1 MATTTPARAA
11 RACGLDF
18 GTSNSTLAVIEGGAP
33 RLVPLEGEAV
43 AIPSAIFYGMEP
55 RQAFLIGREAV
66 EAYVDGAPGRLMR
79 SLKSIL
85 GSSLIEEKTAIHK
98 ARVSFKSVV
107 ARYERELKRRAEARL
122 DHGLDR
128 VVHGRP
134 VHFVDGD
141 AAADARAEATLAEI
155 ARGVGFSE
163 VSFQFEPVAA
173 AFDFERVVAGETL
186 ALIADIGGGTSDF
199 TVVRLSPERAR
210 AEDRSGDILAN
221 AGLRLGGTDYDRQL
235 SMAAVMPAL
244 GLGTR
249 QLRGDL
255 DLPVGPYYDLSTWA
269 MVHVLYEAKA
279 MAELKG
285 IRRVAARPD
294 LVDRLIRLVEA
305 KRGHAVLIGVEAAKI
320 TLSEAAETAIDL
332 GFVENGLAV
341 PATRAGFEE
350 ASAKLR
356 DRLTAAAVDCV
367 ARAGLKAAA
376 IDAIFF
382 TGGTSQ
388 VPAVRRAI
396 RAAAPDARVVDGDRF
411 GAVGLGLALEARR
424 RYG

>member
-1 MATTTPARAA
+1 MTTATMPRAP

-18 GTSNSTLAVIEGGAP
+18 GTSNSTLAVADDAGP
-33 RLVPLEGEAV
+33 RLMPLEGASV
-43 AIPSAIFYGMEP
+43 AIPSAIFYGTEP
-55 RQAFLIGREAV
+55 ARAFLIGREAV
-66 EAYVDGAPGRLMR
+66 ESYVDGAPGRLMR

-85 GSSLIEEKTAIHK
+85 GSSLIDEKTTIHK
-98 ARVSFKSVV
+98 ARVSFKAVV
-107 ARYERELKRRAEARL
+107 ARYERELKRRAEEALGARL
-122 DHGLDR
+122 EH

-141 AAADARAEATLAEI
+141 PAADARAQATLAEI
-155 ARGVGFSE
+155 ARGIGFSE

-173 AFDFERVVAGETL
+173 ALDFERVVTGETL

-199 TVVRLSPERAR
+199 TVVRLSPERMR
-210 AEDRSGDILAN
+210 AADRSRDILAN

-235 SMAAVMPAL
+235 SMAAVMPAM

-249 QLRGDL
+249 QTRGDL
-255 DLPVGPYYDLSTWA
+255 DLPIGPYYDLSTWA
-269 MVHVLYEAKA
+269 MVHVLYEPKA
-279 MAELKG
+279 MTELKG
-285 IRRVAARPD
+285 IRRSAERPD

-305 KRGHAVLIGVEAAKI
+305 RRGHAVLIAVEAGKI
-320 TLSEAAETAIDL
+320 ALSDLDETIIDL
-332 GFVENGLAV
+332 TGIEPSLRL
-341 PATRAGFEE
+341 PATRAGFEA
-350 ASAKLR
+350 ASAR
-356 DRLTAAAVDCV
+356 QQARLTDAAKGCIAAA
-367 ARAGLKAAA
+367 GLTPESIEAV
-376 IDAIFF
+376 FF

-396 RAAAPDARVVDGDRF
+396 LSSAPRARVVDGDRF